1 MRTLTQGPYSTGSAK
16 KGIGCAFLATDRGVG
31 EITNKPL
38 AVTRELLT
46 SHQQCS
52 RYIFLQPQDIL
63 SSPMKPKKPSLEP
76 AHWNLDITKG
86 QGTGKICSS

>member
-1 MRTLTQGPYSTGSAK
+1 MRTLTQGPSSTVSAK

-38 AVTRELLT
+38 AVKRELLT

-63 SSPMKPKKPSLEP
+63 SSPMNTKETKLRAGTLEP
-76 AHWNLDITKG
+76 RYNEGPRHW
-86 QGTGKICSS
+86 